1 MSAPLR
7 GIRVLDL
14 SRVLAGPLAT
24 QMLAELGADVIKVE
38 RPSGGDESRVMEPRL
53 DSDESAYFFAVNRS
67 KRSIGVDL
75 KTSGGRRTILEL
87 VRHSDVV
94 VENFLPGTLDRMGL
108 GFEELRASNPAIVL
122 VSNTGFGQTGPDAT
136 TKGYDTVFQALSG
149 IMHLTG
155 DADGGPAKVGVPVAD
170 LSSSLWI
177 LIASLVGVL
186 DRNRIGQG
194 SHWDV
199 AMMDVQ
205 ASLLAISSTRLFAHD
220 EEVMR
225 TGTQHPGRVPSAA
238 FLCSDGRWVH
248 LSASDQ
254 HWQPLCVVFGID
266 ENTAERWKTNA
277 ARVADREAVMKLLRA
292 KFLEHEHG
300 EVVDML
306 QSKGVPIGLVQTPR
320 EALNSEQARHRDT
333 LQTFDHPSAGQFP
346 GITTPLR
353 RTGAAAPAMSA
364 PPQLGQDTHKI
375 LTDVLQ
381 LDQEEIDTLV
391 RDGAVTDPK
400 RNQESVR

>member
-1 MSAPLR
+1 MSAPLT

-38 RPSGGDESRVMEPRL
+38 RPNGGDESRVMEPRL

-67 KRSIGVDL
+67 KRSIAVDL
-75 KTSGGRRTILEL
+75 KSAGGRRVILDL

-108 GFEELRASNPAIVL
+108 GFDDLRAANPAVIL
-122 VSNTGFGQTGPDAT
+122 VSNTGFGQTGPENR

-149 IMHLTG
+149 VMHLTG
-155 DADGGPAKVGVPVAD
+155 HPEGGPAKVGVPIAD
-170 LSSSLWI
+170 MTSSLWI
-177 LIASLVGVL
+177 LIACLVGVI
-186 DRNRIGQG
+186 DRNRTGQG

-220 EEVMR
+220 EDLVR

-238 FLCSDGRWVH
+238 FECADGRWVH

-254 HWQPLCVVFGID
+254 HWQPICEVFGLGQ
-266 ENTAERWKTNA
+266 EAREQWATNA
-277 ARVADREAVMKLLRA
+277 ARVADRDAVMELLGRQFA
-292 KFLEHEHG
+292 HVDHT
-300 EVVDML
+300 EVIDNL
-306 QSKGVPIGLVQTPR
+306 SARGIPIGLVQTPR
-320 EALNSEQARHRDT
+320 EALNSPQALHRDT
-333 LQTFDHPSAGQFP
+333 VQTFDHPTAGPFA

-353 RTGAAAPAMSA
+353 RTGETA
-364 PPQLGQDTHKI
+364 PPMKTPPLLGQDTQDI
-375 LTDVLQ
+375 LTNVLN
-381 LDQEEIDTLV
+381 LDSEQVEALYLDEAVSDRNPSL
-391 RDGAVTDPK
+391 DGA
-400 RNQESVR
+400 